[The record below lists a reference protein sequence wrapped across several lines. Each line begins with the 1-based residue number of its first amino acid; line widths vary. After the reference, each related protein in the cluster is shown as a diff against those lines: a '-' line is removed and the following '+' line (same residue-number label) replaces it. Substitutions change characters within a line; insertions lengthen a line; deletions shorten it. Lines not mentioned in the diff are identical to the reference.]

1 MKVGDLVLY
10 KNNLYKISL
19 VDWSSL
25 ANRFK
30 LKPVAVVAPDQ
41 LGIFNKGEIYVG
53 NSEKLELFN
62 GNPPEYSVGERVKYG
77 SAYYLIRFI
86 LIKEGTYYYQLKP
99 EEVGRSYEWVYENQ
113 LG

>member
-1 MKVGDLVLY
+1 MKIGDLVLY
-10 KNNLYKISL
+10 SSNLYQIS
-19 VDWSSL
+19 VIDWSSL

-30 LKPVAVVAPDQ
+30 LKPVAVVTPDQ
-41 LGIFNKGEIYVG
+41 LRIFDNSEIYVG

-62 GNPPEYSVGERVKYG
+62 GSSPKYYVGERVKY
-77 SAYYLIRFI
+77 SSTYYFIRFV

-99 EEVGRSYEWVYENQ
+99 EETGRSYEWVYENQ